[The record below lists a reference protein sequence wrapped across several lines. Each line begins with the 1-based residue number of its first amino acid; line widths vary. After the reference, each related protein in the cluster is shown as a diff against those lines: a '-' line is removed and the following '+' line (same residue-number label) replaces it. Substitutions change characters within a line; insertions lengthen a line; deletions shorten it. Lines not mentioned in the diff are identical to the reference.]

1 MNKLIKPLI
10 VTLIGLSLSSCDP
23 EVTFIGPVYTQ
34 TIQNDSDQAIKWLR
48 YSLTVFNNQGEDL
61 VLKSDTTIVAPH
73 TRMFGV
79 YKGHYFPTP
88 EVGEEETDF
97 KERCIS
103 NFNHYPYSIDTPI
116 FKLYV
121 GDELINEW
129 MGPSDYLGDTINS
142 PYNYDSW
149 EVIAYDKVLDVEG
162 VEVVH
167 GELVFTI
174 TNDDLN

>member
-1 MNKLIKPLI
+1 MNKLIRPLLVI
-10 VTLIGLSLSSCDP
+10 LIGLSLSSCDP
-23 EVTFIGPVYTQ
+23 EETFHLNGYTQ
-34 TIQNDSDQAIKWLR
+34 TIKNDSDHEITWLYHR
-48 YSLTVFNNQGEDL
+48 LANKKEDL

-149 EVIAYDKVLDVEG
+149 EVIAYNKVLDVEG